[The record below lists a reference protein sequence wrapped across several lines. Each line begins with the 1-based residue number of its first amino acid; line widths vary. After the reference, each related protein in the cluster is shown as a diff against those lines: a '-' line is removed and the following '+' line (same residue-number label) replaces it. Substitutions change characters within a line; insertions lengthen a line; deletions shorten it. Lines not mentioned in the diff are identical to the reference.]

1 MAPKRGLARSSLF
14 APGERCVD
22 RDEKG
27 RLTMNQD
34 ENVSGYSDVVTGSRD
49 GPPRPPGAAQVR
61 GASVPELKSL
71 LGIAITAIVIAALYF
86 AKDVLIPITLAV
98 MLSFVLSP
106 VVDMLQRL
114 RLWRAPAVI
123 VTVLAAL
130 GLFALIGT
138 LIGSQAAALTANA
151 PQYAQTVEAK
161 IEGVQN
167 FAVTHIASLTQMFGS
182 KLHVPGTAPP
192 AHGPI
197 SKPAPATA
205 PPTILTQ
212 PEAQGE
218 RKPVLVEMEQQ
229 QTSPFKIALAVLEP
243 VLGPLETLVIVLIVA
258 IFVLMQKEDLRDR
271 FIRVFGSSDLH
282 RTTLAMDDAGQ
293 RLSRYFLSQLAVNT
307 SFGLIIGLGLWL
319 IGIPSPAMFGI
330 LAGLL
335 RFVPYIGSALAAIVP
350 MALGAAIDPGWSTV
364 IYVATLF
371 AVVEPVMGYIVEP
384 MLYGHST
391 GLSPISV
398 IVAAV
403 FWTWIWG
410 PIGLILSTPLTLCLV
425 VMGRHVKSLEF
436 FDVLLGDRPAL
447 GPVETFYQRILADNP
462 DEALAHAETLLN
474 DRPLIDYYDG
484 VVVQALKLAALDEA
498 RGTID
503 RPLAAHMNRT
513 MLEVIGDLDDHVELG
528 AEAQG
533 VEPVIGAVACLAG
546 RGPFDDAVAAMLVQ
560 VLRERGIVPRLIP
573 HDEAGRNRIAALDL
587 TGVKVIALS
596 YLELAGAPAHLRF
609 LIRRLRQRAP
619 DARIVVGLW
628 PEGDV
633 ALHDPDAQAQIGADA
648 VAGTLHGAAAA
659 IRLELGSDMID
670 ALMAG

>member
-1 MAPKRGLARSSLF
+1 
-14 APGERCVD
+14 
-22 RDEKG
+22 
-27 RLTMNQD
+27 MNHE
-34 ENVSGYSDVVTGSRD
+34 ENVSGYTDMVTGSREAPI
-49 GPPRPPGAAQVR
+49 GAGAASVR
-61 GASVPELKSL
+61 AVSSPELRSL
-71 LGIAITAIVIAALYF
+71 LGIAMTAIVIAALYF

-106 VVDMLQRL
+106 VVDLLQKV

-123 VTVLAAL
+123 ITVLAAL
-130 GLFALIGT
+130 GVFALIGT
-138 LIGSQAAALTANA
+138 MIGAQAAALTANA
-151 PQYAQTVEAK
+151 PEYAQTVEAK
-161 IEGVQN
+161 IEGVQS
-167 FAVTHIASLTQMFGS
+167 FAVTKVAAVTQMFGS
-182 KLHVPGTAPP
+182 KLHMPAAGALAPSPATKAATTPAAPP
-192 AHGPI
+192 PTL
-197 SKPAPATA
+197 SEPAAKD
-205 PPTILTQ
+205 
-212 PEAQGE
+212 G
-218 RKPVLVEMEQQ
+218 RRPVLVEMEQQ
-229 QTSPFKIALAVLEP
+229 QTSPFKIALTVLEP
-243 VLGPLETLVIVLIVA
+243 ILGPLETLVIVLIVA

-307 SFGLIIGLGLWL
+307 SFGVVIGLGLWM

-350 MALGAAIDPGWSTV
+350 IALGAAIDPGWSTA
-364 IYVATLF
+364 IYVVLLF
-371 AVVEPVMGYIVEP
+371 LFVEPAVGYIVEP

-447 GPVETFYQRILADNP
+447 GPVETFYQRILADNA
-462 DEALAHAETLLN
+462 DEALAHAEILLT

-484 VVVQALKLAALDEA
+484 VVLRALQLAAIDES

-503 RPLAAHMNRT
+503 RAMAVHMNRT

-533 VEPVIGAVACLAG
+533 ILPENGAVACLAG

-560 VLRERGIVPRLIP
+560 LLRQRGIVPRLIP
-573 HDEAGRNRIAALDL
+573 HDDAARHRIGGLDL

-596 YLELAGAPAHLRF
+596 YLELAGSPAHLRF

-619 DARIVVGLW
+619 NARIVVGLW
-628 PEGDV
+628 PESEA
-633 ALHDPDAQAQIGADA
+633 ALSDAEAQQATGADA
-648 VAGTLHGAAAA
+648 YVGTLHGATAA
-659 IRLELGSDMID
+659 IQMELGADMID
-670 ALMAG
+670 TLMAG